1 MTNPERL
8 LEAVEVTAGV
18 LALMGQ
24 DPGEHLE
31 TERVSLGQGLN
42 QMLQRQ
48 LSYVIKTQGKGKKG
62 PW

>member
-18 LALMGQ
+18 LALVCQ

-31 TERVSLGQGLN
+31 IERVSLGQGLN

-48 LSYVIKTQGKGKKG
+48 LSYVIKGKGKKG
-62 PW
+62 FIA

>member
-18 LALMGQ
+18 LALVGQ
-24 DPGEHLE
+24 DPGKHLE

-42 QMLQRQ
+42 QMLLRQ
-48 LSYVIKTQGKGKKG
+48 LSYVMKEKGKRG